1 MDVPTAARALRL
13 FPSPISRRS
22 APRRCGT
29 NRSCACVATAVIT
42 VDAVVSQAGEQMG
55 TDEGRQNANGCEA
68 VCVCAA
74 AAAAAAALDRQ
85 GVSTTGMNYLW
96 KLI

>member
-1 MDVPTAARALRL
+1 MMREVPTAARALRL
-13 FPSPISRRS
+13 LPSPISRRS

-29 NRSCACVATAVIT
+29 NRSCACVATVVIT
-42 VDAVVSQAGEQMG
+42 VGTVVSQAGEQMG
-55 TDEGRQNANGCEA
+55 TDEGRQKEA
-68 VCVCAA
+68 VCVCT

-85 GVSTTGMNYLW
+85 GVSTTRMNYLW